1 MSRENALLKSLPAGI
16 AVPRDRGRLLFPED
30 IKEKYFK
37 PRHTIAWIKR
47 RGTWRTKLLQEH
59 ARGIGNLRE
68 RRHDLQRFSHRS

>member
-30 IKEKYFK
+30 VKEKYFK

-47 RGTWRTKLLQEH
+47 NVAPHHRIQIGRTWAWFERDIEH
-59 ARGIGNLRE
+59 WLETLRP
-68 RRHDLQRFSHRS
+68 RD